1 MILPIV
7 LSRFSEIA
15 LKSRNT
21 RTALRRL
28 LRHNVLT
35 ALRIS
40 GLPFDRIEDTWERLI
55 IYSSTSERV
64 AETISKV
71 FGVVSTSPAIE
82 CKAEI
87 NKISE
92 TVSEMAREK
101 LRQGDRFAIRVRRVG
116 KHEFT
121 TNQIARTCG
130 SSVIETAK
138 KAGIQVTVDL
148 DSPDHEFFV
157 EVRAER
163 CFIYYSVIRGVGG
176 LPIGSQ
182 GKIVSRLSDYES
194 IIATWLVM
202 KRGCTPILALF
213 DKKEQV
219 EELMNLTKSILL
231 PYALGKLP
239 IVVIPLIEVIR
250 KTDSTSLKKC
260 LEYLAMND
268 IALLEGAE
276 GIVTS
281 ERTDP
286 SKSDQMETLRQYGAV
301 VDFPVFYPLV
311 GLDEENLKHLAES
324 IGERKLASK
333 IGEKA
338 GTPMTRGG
346 GAKTDVTCGLDSS
359 LREYREKIREIVLIA
374 VEEAQI

>member
-1 MILPIV
+1 
-7 LSRFSEIA
+7 
-15 LKSRNT
+15 
-21 RTALRRL
+21 
-28 LRHNVLT
+28 
-35 ALRIS
+35 
-40 GLPFDRIEDTWERLI
+40 
-55 IYSSTSERV
+55 
-64 AETISKV
+64 
-71 FGVVSTSPAIE
+71 
-82 CKAEI
+82 
-87 NKISE
+87 
-92 TVSEMAREK
+92 
-101 LRQGDRFAIRVRRVG
+101 
-116 KHEFT
+116 
-121 TNQIARTCG
+121 
-130 SSVIETAK
+130 
-138 KAGIQVTVDL
+138 
-148 DSPDHEFFV
+148 
-157 EVRAER
+157 
-163 CFIYYSVIRGVGG
+163 
-176 LPIGSQ
+176 
-182 GKIVSRLSDYES
+182 
-194 IIATWLVM
+194 M

-338 GTPMTRGG
+338 GTPMMRGG

>member
-7 LSRFSEIA
+7 LARFSEIA

-21 RTALRRL
+21 RATLRRL
-28 LRHNVLT
+28 LRHNVST
-35 ALRIS
+35 AMRIT

-92 TVSEMAREK
+92 TVSEMAREM

-121 TNQIARTCG
+121 TNQIARACG
-130 SSVIETAK
+130 SSVIEIAK
-138 KAGIQVTVDL
+138 KAGINVTVDL
-148 DSPDHEFFV
+148 DSPDREFFV

-163 CFIYYSVIRGVGG
+163 CFIYCSVIRGVGG

-182 GKIVSRLSDYES
+182 GKIVSRLSDYQS

-202 KRGCTPILALF
+202 KRGCTPILAAF
-213 DKKEQV
+213 DKNEQV
-219 EELMNLTKSILL
+219 EELMNLTKSILML
-231 PYALGKLP
+231 YALGKLP

-250 KTDSTSLKKC
+250 KTDSTSLKNR

-311 GLDEENLKHLAES
+311 GLDEENLKHFAES
-324 IGERKLASK
+324 IGGRKLASE
-333 IGEKA
+333 IGEKT
-338 GTPMTRGG
+338 GTPMMRGG
-346 GAKTDVTCGLDSS
+346 GAKTDVTFDLDSS
-359 LREYREKIREIVLIA
+359 LREYREKIREIVLTAI
-374 VEEAQI
+374 EKAQV

>member
-55 IYSSTSERV
+55 IYSSASERV

-71 FGVVSTSPAIE
+71 FGIVSTSPAIE

-92 TVSEMAREK
+92 TVSEMARQK

-130 SSVIETAK
+130 SSVIEIAK

-148 DSPDHEFFV
+148 DSPDYEFFV

-163 CFIYYSVIRGVGG
+163 CFIYYLVIRGVGG

-194 IIATWLVM
+194 IIATWLIM
-202 KRGCTPILALF
+202 KRGCTPILAVF
-213 DKKEQV
+213 DKKERV
-219 EELMNLTKSILL
+219 EELMSLTKSVLL
-231 PYALGKLP
+231 PYVLGKLQ
-239 IVVIPLIEVIR
+239 IVVMPLAEVIR
-250 KTDSTSLKKC
+250 KTDSNSLRKY

-286 SKSDQMETLRQYGAV
+286 SKVDQMETLRQYGAV
-301 VDFPVFYPLV
+301 VGFPVFYPLV
-311 GLDEENLKHLAES
+311 GLDEENLKHLAKS

-338 GTPMTRGG
+338 GTLMTRCG
-346 GAKTDVTCGLDSS
+346 GAKPDVTCGLDSS

-374 VEEAQI
+374 VEEAHT

>member
-7 LSRFSEIA
+7 LVRFSEIA

-28 LRHNVLT
+28 LRHNVST
-35 ALRIS
+35 ALKVS

-92 TVSEMAREK
+92 AVSEMASGK
-101 LRQGDRFAIRVRRVG
+101 LRQGNRFAIRVRRVG

-148 DSPDHEFFV
+148 DSPDYEFFV

-163 CFIYYSVIRGVGG
+163 CFIYYLVIRGVGG

-182 GKIVSRLSDYES
+182 GKFVSCLSDYES

-202 KRGCTPILALF
+202 KRGCTPILAVF
-213 DKKEQV
+213 DKNDQV
-219 EELMNLTKSILL
+219 DELMNLTKSLLL
-231 PYALGKLP
+231 PYAPGKLP
-239 IVVIPLIEVIR
+239 IVIIPLFEVIR
-250 KTDSTSLKKC
+250 KADSTGLKKC

-286 SKSDQMETLRQYGAV
+286 SRSDQMEALRGYGAV
-301 VDFPVFYPLV
+301 VDFPIFYPLV
-311 GLDEENLKHLAES
+311 GLDEENLKRLAIR
-324 IGERKLASK
+324 IGEGTLASK

-338 GTPMTRGG
+338 GTPVTRGG
-346 GAKTDVTCGLDSS
+346 GAKTDVACGLDSS
-359 LREYREKIREIVLIA
+359 LIEYREKIREKVLIA
-374 VEEAQI
+374 VEEVQF